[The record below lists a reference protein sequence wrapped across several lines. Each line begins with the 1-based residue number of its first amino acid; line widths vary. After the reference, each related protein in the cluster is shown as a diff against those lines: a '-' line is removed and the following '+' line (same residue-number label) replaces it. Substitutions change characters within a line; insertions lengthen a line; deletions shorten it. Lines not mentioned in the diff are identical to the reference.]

1 VLIRLYRAPFS
12 TNSER
17 VALALAYKGLAAEP
31 VWIDYADRSAVEA
44 ASGQGLVP
52 VIEYDGQV
60 VADSMEIVRFLEERH
75 PDPPLFPRDPARRA
89 ETLMFVD
96 WFNRVWKRPPNEI
109 EAELSKP
116 QPDAE
121 KVAELASL
129 MRAYLDLFEDM
140 LAGREHLMGS
150 EFGLADVAAFPFLK
164 YAVLHDPEDDELF
177 HRILR
182 DYQRDR
188 HRPRLEAWIRR
199 VDQRP
204 RA

>member
-1 VLIRLYRAPFS
+1 MIRLYRAPFS

-17 VALALAYKGLAAEP
+17 VALALAHKGLDAES
-31 VWIDYADRSAVEA
+31 VWIDYSDRSAVEKV
-44 ASGQGLVP
+44 SGQGLVP
-52 VIEYDGQV
+52 VIDYDGRV

-75 PDPPLFPRDPARRA
+75 PEPPLFPRDPARRA
-89 ETLMFVD
+89 ETFVFVD

-116 QPDAE
+116 EPDRARVE
-121 KVAELASL
+121 QLRGL

-140 LAGREHLMGS
+140 LSGREYLMGR
-150 EFGLADVAAFPFLK
+150 ELTAADVAAFPFLK
-164 YAVLHDPEDDELF
+164 YAALHDPADDELF

-188 HRPRLEAWIRR
+188 DRPRLAAWIRR